1 MDLGRSRHVN
11 SVFADRN
18 EGDGARGALYTSGVP
33 ELKKALGA
41 SDDELLSGEE
51 YLRECNSTSWIV
63 ERCGPDVHQLGGR
76 RIIGDSSFW
85 VWTQKNP
92 SPRNKADEY
101 IVIGY
106 VGGHVDDFNRSGDLS
121 NPAWLEVR
129 KQIDAAYKWG
139 SMKQQCFRHT
149 GIDLEVMEKNN
160 ERWIQLSQDFY
171 ADSLQDLAI
180 SAERLRQD
188 PKDPLSPGEV
198 AACRAAL
205 GALQWLATQTQV
217 HICARVN
224 LLLTELTVTKTL
236 QTAKAIQSLIKE
248 VRQDP
253 VTLRLWHLP
262 EVTH

>member
-1 MDLGRSRHVN
+1 M
-11 SVFADRN
+11 
-18 EGDGARGALYTSGVP
+18 
-33 ELKKALGA
+33 
-41 SDDELLSGEE
+41 
-51 YLRECNSTSWIV
+51 
-63 ERCGPDVHQLGGR
+63 
-76 RIIGDSSFW
+76 
-85 VWTQKNP
+85 
-92 SPRNKADEY
+92 
-101 IVIGY
+101 VIGY

-236 QTAKAIQSLIKE
+236 QTAKEIQSLIKE

-262 EVTH
+262 EVTHWQGRANIWNCSCQNSVNSSKSSVVRTNSRHRAIILISCGTIC

>member
-1 MDLGRSRHVN
+1 
-11 SVFADRN
+11 
-18 EGDGARGALYTSGVP
+18 
-33 ELKKALGA
+33 
-41 SDDELLSGEE
+41 
-51 YLRECNSTSWIV
+51 
-63 ERCGPDVHQLGGR
+63 
-76 RIIGDSSFW
+76 
-85 VWTQKNP
+85 
-92 SPRNKADEY
+92 
-101 IVIGY
+101 
-106 VGGHVDDFNRSGDLS
+106 
-121 NPAWLEVR
+121 
-129 KQIDAAYKWG
+129 
-139 SMKQQCFRHT
+139 MKQQCFRHT

-171 ADSLQDLAI
+171 ADSLQDLTI

-236 QTAKAIQSLIKE
+236 QTTKEIQSLIKE
-248 VRQDP
+248 LRQDT

-262 EVTH
+262 EVTHWQGRANIWNCSCQNSVNSSKSSVVRTNSRHRAIILISCGTIC